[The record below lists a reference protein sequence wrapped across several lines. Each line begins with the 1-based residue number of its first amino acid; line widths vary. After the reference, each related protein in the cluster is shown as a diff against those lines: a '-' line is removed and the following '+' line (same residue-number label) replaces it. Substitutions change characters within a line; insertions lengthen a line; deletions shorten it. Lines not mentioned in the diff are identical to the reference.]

1 VPSPKNLFELVSP
14 ETGKEAVEE
23 LLREQNARIERIVS
37 RGHSSPPDFW
47 YDQPENEWVIVL
59 SGSARLQF
67 EDDTDPVTLGP
78 GDYISI
84 PAHRRHRVTWTDPD
98 QDTVWLAVFYS

>member
-1 VPSPKNLFELVSP
+1 VPSPNNLFELVSP
-14 ETGKEAVEE
+14 ESGNESVAE
-23 LLREQNARIERIVS
+23 LLNGEGVRIERIVS

-47 YDQPENEWVIVL
+47 YDQAENEWVIVL

-67 EDDTDPVTLGP
+67 EDDTDQLELGP

-84 PAHRRHRVTWTDPD
+84 PAHTRHRVAWTDPGRE
-98 QDTVWLAVFYS
+98 TVWLALFYR